1 MYNYSSKPGIL
12 GNPSNRMHHL
22 VSFVTFKDGVTHMN
36 ARAFFACSPFGGKE
50 TACIYLIETPFKKLM
65 AMGLFQIDCLSVI
78 CNADGI
84 KVSTFSKRI
93 LDRYIQVAIAIA
105 DIAAEILV

>member
-1 MYNYSSKPGIL
+1 MYNYSSKPGII
-12 GNPSNRMHHL
+12 GNTSNRMHNL

-36 ARAFFACSPFGGKE
+36 TRAFSTCSSFGDKE
-50 TACIYLIETPFKKLM
+50 TTCIYLIETPFKKLR

-93 LDRYIQVAIAIA
+93 LDCYIQVAIAIT